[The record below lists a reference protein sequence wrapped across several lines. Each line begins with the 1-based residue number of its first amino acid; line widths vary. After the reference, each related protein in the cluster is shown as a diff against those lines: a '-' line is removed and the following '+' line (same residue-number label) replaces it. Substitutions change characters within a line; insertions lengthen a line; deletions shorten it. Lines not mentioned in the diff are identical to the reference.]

1 MESSSNNCSFTSG
14 GESRSDQST
23 EFFELSAF
31 IAELSQ
37 KSTNKLTNEQW
48 ETLKNLTNKLLEY
61 LVKKQQESDAN
72 SLSVFKLLSY
82 SFSLFSN
89 QSKTETESEKIER
102 LENEISDL
110 KDQLED
116 AEPNLIQELSEKLH
130 LIGVHSKSDFIDQ
143 AELVTTAKQQLID
156 DLTTALDL
164 PPTTNPLNV
173 VALIQNKLDAAKT
186 QSDFLFTAPPNTA
199 LKTEN
204 NNDEKVQELK
214 SKIKS
219 LKRQL
224 QEGKEEINVKDQ
236 QIAELENAVTTLH
249 DTIVNNEQ
257 ALNNHKA
264 LQSQLETAK
273 ADISSLAIQLESAKK
288 SIEKKKRQNGELK
301 STISQQNE
309 QKQKN
314 EIEIKVLKDENA
326 KLKEKING
334 IIVKKEADQ
343 SAELEKQLSKAQSE
357 KEQLLALI
365 DNFTE
370 LLDQQAH
377 ELEQE
382 TNSRNELV
390 TALHKST
397 MLNHELE
404 ERYKQ
409 AESQLNNNKSN
420 APKSLFPLKES
431 GSSSNNSNNKDLF
444 DIIDNINR
452 TLMTI
457 NNKEVKENVQK
468 LVDNDEM
475 TNVDKINNAF
485 LTLSQN
491 IKPNNDSEQCDYEKI
506 AERSNLLENAFISI
520 VKFVEKL
527 AGSGDVMQ
535 WIPSSYSPQDLRSTL
550 LSEIAKINAFIQEN
564 AAGIV
569 EESQFFDEL
578 SINNNYSDFEKSM
591 QETFEKYRN
600 LKTEEGK
607 DLMVLLAQAIVA
619 NDVLRK
625 FANEAKLQCEHQIS
639 ELTIAKNEAEIER
652 QELLSKHRQE
662 TSRLHDELL
671 QVQIDNGNN
680 KEKLETVVT
689 ILEKAASNDPNV
701 AKLLETIKENNIK
714 PSAISDE
721 NFIKSFSFNG
731 DEQAIIEQLKQ
742 KIKEYEDEKQRNKER
757 QEKETAEQLNQ
768 IEIIKKELSDSLEQ
782 MNALHQENQALN
794 QQVVESKQENL
805 KSTSSLKDQLIKVT
819 CQMEKLKEKC
829 ATEVTKAQK
838 ENRALVKK
846 LKEVVLD
853 FEETK
858 QQMKLAMKKKI
869 AKITAQKEEEVEQQR
884 KEVSTREEKITDLES
899 QLQDSNQQIH
909 VLEGK
914 LENLNAMMQD
924 QNEVEAKLKLS
935 QKMLTTKIA
944 AMEDKIRR
952 DKTTYDSQLKLKA
965 FAIET
970 DAQAKID
977 ANKAEL
983 NNKLQTILRGIYSVL
998 ETSLHSFKD
1007 DSVEPMI
1014 DEECIKLMIEALH
1027 EKAEKAEEMSHELK
1041 ECKEELESI
1050 KYALGATAKGSNPI
1064 QIISNMVEKVK
1075 EQSQE
1080 IVKLNEEYQQM
1091 KKNSIHVRSVLQ
1103 QEKLSKEWE
1112 EWARK
1117 LLYLVNDGT
1126 FSVKS
1131 AKEIRF
1137 AVEECI
1143 YVALKNKII
1152 WRRLDTLRDEK
1163 KLILHNNLNTFK
1175 TTEKNHNLGQ
1185 LISIVKFVKLIQKLS
1200 GHIKTELSYAQSLEQ
1215 LKQAHKQTTIQT
1227 EASKESFEQEKQP
1240 LFTNFVVKQN
1250 ENKFRN

>member
-37 KSTNKLTNEQW
+37 NSSNKLTNEQW

-61 LVKKQQESDAN
+61 LVKKQQETDAN
-72 SLSVFKLLSY
+72 TSSVFKLLSY
-82 SFSLFSN
+82 SFSLFANKSN
-89 QSKTETESEKIER
+89 TETESEKVER
-102 LENEISDL
+102 LQNEISDL
-110 KDQLED
+110 KEQLDE

-143 AELVTTAKQQLID
+143 AELVTTAKQQFID

-164 PPTTNPLNV
+164 PPTTNPINII
-173 VALIQNKLDAAKT
+173 ALIQNKIDSAKT
-186 QSDFLFTAPPNTA
+186 QSEFQFTAPPNLTI
-199 LKTEN
+199 KN
-204 NNDEKVQELK
+204 DVNNDEKIEELK
-214 SKIKS
+214 SKIKNM
-219 LKRQL
+219 KKQL
-224 QEGKEEINVKDQ
+224 QADKEAMEVKDQ
-236 QIAELENAVTTLH
+236 QIAELESAITTLH
-249 DTIVNNEQ
+249 DTILANEQ
-257 ALNNHKA
+257 TLNMHKA
-264 LQSQLETAK
+264 LASQLETAK

-288 SIEKKKRQNGELK
+288 SIEKKKRQNGDLK
-301 STISQQNE
+301 STISQLNE
-309 QKQKN
+309 QKQKVDL
-314 EIEIKVLKDENA
+314 EIQVLKDENT
-326 KLKEKING
+326 KLKEKVNEF
-334 IIVKKEADQ
+334 IVKKESDQ
-343 SAELEKQLSKAQSE
+343 INDLEKQLKKLQSE
-357 KEQLLALI
+357 KEQLLTLI

-370 LLDQQAH
+370 LLDQQAR

-404 ERYKQ
+404 ERYQK
-409 AESQLNNNKSN
+409 AETQLNNSKN
-420 APKSLFPLKES
+420 AVQKTLFSLKENS
-431 GSSSNNSNNKDLF
+431 EPLNQTNNRELLDILDSINKLSPS
-444 DIIDNINR
+444 
-452 TLMTI
+452 I
-457 NNKEVKENVQK
+457 NNNEVKENVQK
-468 LVDNDEM
+468 LVDNLEM
-475 TNVDKINNAF
+475 TNVDKINNII

-491 IKPNNDSEQCDYEKI
+491 IKNDNENDMDNYENNMKRSAIMEQ
-506 AERSNLLENAFISI
+506 AFISI

-527 AGSGDVMQ
+527 AGTGDVMQ
-535 WIPSSYSPQDLRSTL
+535 WVQSSYSPQDLRSTL
-550 LSEIAKINAFIQEN
+550 LAEIAKINAFIQEN
-564 AAGIV
+564 ASGIV

-578 SINNNYSDFEKSM
+578 SLNNNYSDFEKSM
-591 QETFEKYRN
+591 EAIFEKYRD

-607 DLMVLLAQAIVA
+607 DLMILLTQAIVA

-639 ELTIAKNEAEIER
+639 ELTVVKNEAEIER

-662 TSRLHDELL
+662 VNQLHDELL

-680 KEKLETVVT
+680 KEKLETVVS
-689 ILEKAASNDPNV
+689 ILEKAASNDPNIK
-701 AKLLETIKENNIK
+701 KLFETIKENDIK
-714 PSAISDE
+714 PSAISE
-721 NFIKSFSFNG
+721 EFKSLSLTG
-731 DEQAIIEQLKQ
+731 DEQSIIQQLKQ
-742 KIKEYEDEKQRNKER
+742 RIKEYEEEKQRAKEK
-757 QEKETAEQLNQ
+757 QERETAEQLNQ

-794 QQVVESKQENL
+794 QQVEESKQENI
-805 KSTSSLKDQLIKVT
+805 KSTSTLKDQLIKVT

-829 ATEVTKAQK
+829 AVEVTKTQK

-858 QQMKLAMKKKI
+858 QQMKNAMKKKI
-869 AKITAQKEEEVEQQR
+869 AKVTAQKDEEVEQQK
-884 KEVSTREEKITDLES
+884 KEVSSREEKIGELEN
-899 QLQDSNQQIH
+899 QLQDSHQQIH
-909 VLEGK
+909 LLESK
-914 LENLNAMMQD
+914 IENLNSMMQD
-924 QNEVEAKLKLS
+924 QNEAEAKLKLS

-977 ANKAEL
+977 ANKAEF
-983 NNKLQTILRGIYSVL
+983 NNKLQSLLRNIYSVL
-998 ETSLHSFKD
+998 ETSLNSCKD
-1007 DSVEPMI
+1007 ETVEPI
-1014 DEECIKLMIEALH
+1014 VDEDCIKLMIEALH
-1027 EKAEKAEEMSHELK
+1027 DKAERAEEMSKELK
-1041 ECKEELESI
+1041 ECKEELDSI
-1050 KYALGATAKGSNPI
+1050 KYALGATSKGSNAA
-1064 QIISNMVEKVK
+1064 QIITDLVEKVNA
-1075 EQSQE
+1075 QTQE
-1080 IVKLNEEYQQM
+1080 ISKLTEEYQQM

-1103 QEKLSKEWE
+1103 QEKLSREWE

-1117 LLYLVNDGT
+1117 LLYLVNDGV

-1163 KLILHNNLNTFK
+1163 KLIIKNNLNTFK
-1175 TTEKNHNLGQ
+1175 AGEKHLTFDQ
-1185 LISIVKFVKLIQKLS
+1185 LFYVVKFAKMVQRLS
-1200 GHIKTELSYAQSLEQ
+1200 GHINTELSYAQSLEQ
-1215 LKQAHKQTTIQT
+1215 SKQANSKSIVVQN
-1227 EASKESFEQEKQP
+1227 EAKKETFEQEKQP

-1250 ENKFRN
+1250 ENKNKN